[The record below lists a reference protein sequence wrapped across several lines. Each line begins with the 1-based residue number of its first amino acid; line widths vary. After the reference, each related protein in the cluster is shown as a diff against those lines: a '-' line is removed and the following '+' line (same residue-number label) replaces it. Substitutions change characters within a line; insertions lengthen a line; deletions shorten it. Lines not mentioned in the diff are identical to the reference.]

1 VLGSPPASYV
11 ALTLAGSLIWCL
23 GFAGAGWALGNT
35 WSSFHH
41 DFRYADLPAIAPA
54 PSAPA

>member
-1 VLGSPPASYV
+1 V

-41 DFRYADLPAIAPA
+41 DFRYADLPAIARA
-54 PSAPA
+54 PSALA